1 MGRHLLAAAVVLTDT
16 VLLTAVHRGDPLLW
30 TVPVYASAAALVIV
44 LRRRS
49 PLAALVAA
57 TVLATLSGG
66 GYALLLWA
74 SYQAGR
80 AMLPRWGTAVAA
92 GVGFGG
98 FGAQFAARQ
107 ADPRMLPHLAA
118 TCLVFVA
125 LPLLAGRYLAQHERL
140 LSALDRHNRELRGN
154 RELLVQQERLRER
167 LRIAREMHDSLGR
180 RLSLV
185 SVQAAAL
192 EVSLLPPEQRRAVL
206 RLAEAARGAMD
217 ELHELVG
224 ELRTEDEAHGRSSPG
239 VEAIGAVAAE
249 FRAAGAPVELR
260 RRGEPRPLSPAAGQA
275 AYRVVEEGL
284 TNAARHA
291 PGRPVTVS
299 VEWEPDAL
307 LLTVVDSL
315 PEPPDRQDALDRQDA
330 PHLPGASHSSGVPDR
345 PDRPGPSGLPLSGAG
360 YGLTGLGER
369 ARSAGGFLDHGP
381 RPGGGFR
388 LFAMLPVLGADA
400 AGEAG
405 AVPEG
410 TWEDGEP
417 PLLGRVR
424 TIAVG
429 AATAILMFVLLP
441 SIMLLGVG

>member
-16 VLLTAVHRGDPLLW
+16 VLLTAVHRGDPLPW
-30 TVPVYASAAALVIV
+30 AVPVYASAAALVTV

-80 AMLPRWGTAVAA
+80 VMLSRWGTAVAA
-92 GVGFGG
+92 GAGFGG
-98 FGAQFAARQ
+98 FGVQFAVRQ
-107 ADPRMLPHLAA
+107 PDPRMLPHLAA

-154 RELLVQQERLRER
+154 RELLAQRERLRER

-192 EVSLLPPEQRRAVL
+192 EVSPLPPEQRRAVL

-217 ELHELVG
+217 ELHGLVG

-239 VEAIGAVAAE
+239 VEGIGAVVAE
-249 FRAAGAPVELR
+249 FRAAGAAVELR
-260 RRGEPRPLSPAAGQA
+260 RRGEPRPLSPAAGEA

-284 TNAARHA
+284 TNAAKHA

-307 LLTVVDSL
+307 LLTVADAL
-315 PEPPDRQDALDRQDA
+315 PGPPDRHDA
-330 PHLPGASHSSGVPDR
+330 PDLLNL
-345 PDRPGPSGLPLSGAG
+345 PGPSGLPVSGAG
-360 YGLTGLGER
+360 YGLTGLDER

-388 LFAMLPVLGADA
+388 LFAMLPVLGTDA

-405 AVPEG
+405 TVPEG
-410 TWEDGEP
+410 AEEGGGP
-417 PLLGRVR
+417 PGRVR
-424 TIAVG
+424 TVAAG
-429 AATAILMFVLLP
+429 AATAVLMFVLLP
-441 SIMLLGVG
+441 AIMLLGVG